1 MRVCKVLLVVSW
13 IAADV
18 GLTVL
23 SGAAESAQTG
33 VSASRPNILL
43 ITADD
48 LGMQLGCYGEKQIR
62 TPHLD
67 RLAGE
72 GTLFERAYVTASI
85 CSPSRSSILKGL
97 YPHQTGHLGNAR
109 GSGSFPI
116 KPGVPNL
123 FAVLKTSGYRVGLLG
138 KLHVEPK
145 EEFAFDLNQLP
156 FSREV
161 KQLAQAAEGFMSL
174 DRDKPFFL
182 MVNYL
187 DPHMPFIAQVS
198 GLPEKP
204 LTPDQV
210 QPPPEFVG
218 WKAPVVPSK
227 DGTLADYYNSVVRMD
242 AGVGLLME
250 ALAKTGRADNT
261 LVIFLSDNGPHFA
274 GRGKGTLHEGGLH
287 VPFIVRWPGH
297 AKPGVRSRALVSAV
311 DIVPTVAEAAGIQ
324 WSGPLAGR
332 SLMPLLQG
340 QNDVPWRR
348 DLCSE
353 WNSVYPVP
361 PQYAPAR
368 SIRDKR
374 YRLIL
379 HLKTL
384 VPGRSPP
391 KGDKGTPSILSNLP
405 ADAAARL
412 HTAFELFHNPPAVE
426 LYDLEEDPQERTNL
440 AGKPEVAEVQKRLM
454 AGLRAWCEQTD
465 DQVIN
470 PAIFQKPPAQ
480 EK

>member
-1 MRVCKVLLVVSW
+1 MNTRLLTLVACALAASNL
-13 IAADV
+13 IAAP
-18 GLTVL
+18 
-23 SGAAESAQTG
+23 
-33 VSASRPNILL
+33 RPPNILL

-72 GTLFERAYVTASI
+72 GVMFERAYVTASI

-161 KQLAQAAEGFMSL
+161 KQLAQAAGEFMSL
-174 DRDKPFFL
+174 DHDKPFFL

-218 WKAPVVPSK
+218 WKVPVVPSK
-227 DGTLADYYNSVVRMD
+227 DGTLADYYNSVVRVD

-250 ALAKTGRADNT
+250 ALAKTSRVDNT

-324 WSGPLAGR
+324 WPGSLAGR
-332 SLMPLLQG
+332 SLTPLLQG
-340 QNDVPWRR
+340 QNDVPWRQ

-361 PQYAPAR
+361 AQYAPAR
-368 SIRDKR
+368 SIRDER

-384 VPGRSPP
+384 VPGRSPT

-405 ADAAARL
+405 TDAAARL
-412 HTAFELFHNPPAVE
+412 RTAFELFHNPPTVE
-426 LYDLEEDPQERTNL
+426 LYDLEDDPQERTNL

-465 DQVIN
+465 DQVID

-480 EK
+480 DK

>member
-1 MRVCKVLLVVSW
+1 M
-13 IAADV
+13 
-18 GLTVL
+18 
-23 SGAAESAQTG
+23 
-33 VSASRPNILL
+33 
-43 ITADD
+43 
-48 LGMQLGCYGEKQIR
+48 
-62 TPHLD
+62 
-67 RLAGE
+67 
-72 GTLFERAYVTASI
+72 FERAYVTASI

-109 GSGSFPI
+109 DSGSFPI

-123 FAVLKTSGYRVGLLG
+123 FAVLKKTGYRVGLLG

-145 EEFAFDLNQLP
+145 EEFAFDLNKLP

-174 DRDKPFFL
+174 DHDKPFFL

-187 DPHMPFIAQVS
+187 DPHVPFIAQVS

-210 QPPPEFVG
+210 QPPPDFVG

-227 DGTLADYYNSVVRMD
+227 DGTLADYYNSVVRVD

-250 ALAKTGRADNT
+250 ALAKAGRADNT

-297 AKPGVRSRALVSAV
+297 AKLGVRSRALVSAA
-311 DIVPTVAEAAGIQ
+311 DIVPTVIEAIGIQ
-324 WSGPLAGR
+324 WPGPLAGR
-332 SLMPLLQG
+332 SLLPLLG
-340 QNDVPWRR
+340 GKDDVPWRQH
-348 DLCSE
+348 LCGE

-361 PQYAPAR
+361 AQYQPAR
-368 SIRDKR
+368 SIRDER

-379 HLKTL
+379 HLTSL
-384 VPGRSPP
+384 VPGRLRA
-391 KGDKGTPSILSNLP
+391 KGDGGASPVSTIAS
-405 ADAAARL
+405 ADGRERL
-412 HTAFELFHNPPAVE
+412 LRAFDALRNPPAVE
-426 LYDLEEDPQERTNL
+426 LYDLEKDPEERTNL
-440 AGKPEVAEVQKRLM
+440 AGKPEVHGVQQRLM
-454 AGLRAWCEQTD
+454 AELRAWCEQTD
-465 DQVIN
+465 DRI
-470 PAIFQKPPAQ
+470 IDPAQ
-480 EK
+480 FLTRPANSVP